1 MNGDSFAV
9 RYGGC
14 TLVVQA
20 WPFLTFQFHK
30 AHLSPPWL
38 SPVLLSTRSYV
49 SQTEDTVVTHSAVLS
64 LKGGT

>member
-1 MNGDSFAV
+1 M
-9 RYGGC
+9 
-14 TLVVQA
+14 VQA

-64 LKGGT
+64 LKGGK